1 MALRGV
7 PPRSR
12 KVAPPDRLAD
22 ANQEAIV
29 VENLEKAYG
38 SHRAVANISFSVG
51 AGEIV
56 SLLGPNGAGKTT
68 TIEILEGLRRRDS
81 GSVRVLGRDPERRDR
96 GQNALVG
103 VVPQSSGIDGEL
115 TVHETVKLY
124 TSFYRD
130 RARVSEVLRDVGLE
144 ECERARLSTLSG
156 GQRRRV
162 DLALALVGNPRVLFL
177 DEPTTGLDP
186 AARRKIWDVI
196 SSQRALGVAVLLTS
210 HYLDEVQH
218 LADRVVVMRGG
229 RIVANDTPAGIVGSS
244 GRVVVISFHAVS
256 TTLPN
261 GPWHCV
267 LLGNGTVELTTE
279 DATESMRML
288 LDWAAR
294 LGIDLESLE
303 VRQRSLEERYLEL
316 TSDA

>member
-1 MALRGV
+1 M
-7 PPRSR
+7 
-12 KVAPPDRLAD
+12 
-22 ANQEAIV
+22 NEAIV
-29 VENLEKAYG
+29 VEDLEKAYG
-38 SHRAVANISFSVG
+38 SHRAVAGISFSVG

-56 SLLGPNGAGKTT
+56 GLLGPNGAGKTT

-81 GSVRVLGRDPERRDR
+81 GSVRVLGRDPEQRELRL
-96 GQNALVG
+96 NALVG

-115 TVHETVKLY
+115 TVRETVKLY

-130 RARVSEVLRDVGLE
+130 RALVSEILRDVGLE

-186 AARRKIWDVI
+186 AARRRIWAVI
-196 SSQRALGVAVLLTS
+196 SSRRALGVAVLLTS

-229 RIVANDTPAGIVGSS
+229 RIVANDTPAGIVGTS
-244 GRVVVISFHAVS
+244 GRVVVISFHATS
-256 TTLPN
+256 ANLPS
-261 GPWHCV
+261 GPWHCES
-267 LLGNGTVELTTE
+267 LGNGTVELTTE
-279 DATESMRML
+279 DPTDSMRML
-288 LDWAAR
+288 LDWAAEV
-294 LGIDLESLE
+294 GIDLENLE

-316 TSDA
+316 TGDE

>member
-1 MALRGV
+1 M
-7 PPRSR
+7 
-12 KVAPPDRLAD
+12 
-22 ANQEAIV
+22 NEAIV
-29 VENLEKAYG
+29 VEDLEKAYG
-38 SHRAVANISFSVG
+38 SHRAVAGISFSVG

-56 SLLGPNGAGKTT
+56 GLLGPNGAGKTT

-81 GSVRVLGRDPERRDR
+81 GSVRVLGRDPEQRELRL
-96 GQNALVG
+96 NALVG

-115 TVHETVKLY
+115 TVRETVKLY

-130 RARVSEVLRDVGLE
+130 RALVSEILRDVGLE

-156 GQRRRV
+156 GLRRRV

-186 AARRKIWDVI
+186 AARRRIWAVI
-196 SSQRALGVAVLLTS
+196 SSRRALGVAVLLTS

-229 RIVANDTPAGIVGSS
+229 RIVANDTPAGIVGAS
-244 GRVVVISFHAVS
+244 GRIVVISFRA
-256 TTLPN
+256 TNATLPI
-261 GPWHCV
+261 GPWHCAF
-267 LLGNGTVELTTE
+267 LGNGMVELTS
-279 DATESMRML
+279 DDPTESLRML
-288 LDWAAR
+288 LDWAAEI
-294 LGIDLESLE
+294 GIDLENLE

-316 TSDA
+316 TGET